1 MLELVHRLSEW
12 VHWSIL
18 PSTFFPSDS
27 GRMIEEEVNAEQ
39 EREQYVVVSVFR

>member
-1 MLELVHRLSEW
+1 MAKQVHHLSEW

-39 EREQYVVVSVFR
+39 GREQYVVLSVFR